1 MKITKDYLKQIIK
14 EAIKEQ
20 EESAAEYY
28 RNQPKPWDALVPP
41 GSAKKTS
48 GVSNKIDKD
57 DVFGVS
63 ELLRSYADKVKKPEH
78 RKVLND
84 AAELLK
90 LLSGVFES
98 LQEGSTSEQ
107 KRDNFVKSFKAYA
120 KEVFLEKATELGNK
134 ARIFKPLGQR
144 LGDVDIV
151 INAVI
156 DELADEVIRYV
167 RIHMNRK
174 DLVAQYNNNTV
185 NKSEK

>member
-28 RNQPKPWDALVPP
+28 RNQPKPFDAFFRP

-48 GVSNKIDKD
+48 GASGASNKIDKD

-63 ELLRSYADKVKKPEH
+63 ELVRSYADKVEKPEH
-78 RKVLND
+78 RKVLD
-84 AAELLK
+84 QAAEILK

-107 KRDNFVKSFKAYA
+107 LRDNFANSYKAYA
-120 KEVFLEKATELGNK
+120 DVLFLDKAKELRNLKPMPGI
-134 ARIFKPLGQR
+134 RKPLGSR
-144 LGDVDIV
+144 EGDVEKVVDSV
-151 INAVI
+151 L
-156 DELADEVIRYV
+156 DELTGMVRTYV
-167 RIHMNRK
+167 MMNMDRK
-174 DLVAQYNNNTV
+174 RL
-185 NKSEK
+185 KRRL